1 MQALT
6 AFYFI
11 HHRTQVLWVCD
22 TGNDVVRRITLD
34 AAGTSGLVKTITAGG
49 LSRSRSDDD
58 AAISSSNQVV
68 DDLERVLLQQG
79 YALDGT
85 DALGFKRGLRAPWG
99 VCLLDSF
106 AYVAA
111 AGSNQIW
118 RLDSTGTVM
127 TPIAGNVTS
136 VTVP

>member
-1 MQALT
+1 
-6 AFYFI
+6 
-11 HHRTQVLWVCD
+11 VCD

-34 AAGTSGLVKTITAGG
+34 AAGTGGLVKTITAGG

-68 DDLERVLLQQG
+68 DDLERVLQQQG

-118 RLDSTGTVM
+118 RLDGTGTVM
-127 TPIAGNVTS
+127 TPIAGNCHF
-136 VTVP
+136 